1 MERLALILMLVV
13 PATAVAAGNPH
24 FDAAK
29 KAWDNFEIERVLPL
43 LEKAMSAATDLREK
57 TEILELRAR
66 VQISQEQTEAARA
79 TFVELLALA
88 PNYRIPESSS
98 PKIRTVFEEA
108 RASLPPATEPPG
120 DEPKEVD
127 MRPVAPAGGTALWET
142 WWFWTIV
149 GGVVVAGGAAL
160 TVALVSSNEPEADLG
175 PFLMR

>member
-1 MERLALILMLVV
+1 MERLALILILAWPV
-13 PATAVAAGNPH
+13 TAGAAGNPH

-43 LEKAMSAATDLREK
+43 LEKAMSVATDLREK
-57 TEILELRAR
+57 TEILELEAR
-66 VQISQEQTEAARA
+66 VQISQEKTEAARA
-79 TFVELLALA
+79 TFVELLTLA

-98 PKIRTVFEEA
+98 PKIRAVFEEA
-108 RASLPPATEPPG
+108 RASLPQTEPPG
-120 DEPKEVD
+120 DEPEEVD